1 MKIMIDTNVIIDVYQ
16 NRMAFV
22 DNSGKVLKLSESH
35 KVTGY
40 ITASTVTDIYYIL
53 GRHIKD
59 DQQLRTL
66 VKKLLTSVT
75 LADVL
80 AKDVI
85 DSFVLVIDDFEDALS
100 AQCAKRL
107 KADYIVTRNTKDF
120 VNSPV
125 PPITPDDFLGKFF
138 NIIKK

>member
-1 MKIMIDTNVIIDVYQ
+1 MIDTNVIIDVFQ

-35 KVTGY
+35 KVIGY

-53 GRHIKD
+53 RRHIKD
-59 DQQLRTL
+59 NQQLKTL

-85 DSFVLVIDDFEDALS
+85 DSFILVMDDFEDALF

-120 VNSPV
+120 ENSPV

-138 NIIKK
+138 